1 MRYIKEFSLYETANG
16 IKSSI
21 DIKSPTI
28 NQHLSHEGEQNLN
41 AEEVVKKQERPNQG
55 NDHQKLSKR
64 GEDNLPAEEVVK
76 KHARPAQGDKHQKL
90 SKNTKIKSVEQFH
103 EDIQIITRPN
113 DGDEYQRL
121 SDDTEMSDN
130 ATEIIKK
137 QSRPEQGD
145 KFQQL
150 SDQEQPK
157 AGEITKKYPRPNQ
170 GDDHQNVS
178 DMIEEPKQA
187 LTVGEEDDVRD
198 HDDHYHESRITK
210 FSNFK

>member
-1 MRYIKEFSLYETANG
+1 MRYIKEFSVYNE
-16 IKSSI
+16 
-21 DIKSPTI
+21 I
-28 NQHLSHEGEQNLN
+28 NPIN
-41 AEEVVKKQERPNQG
+41 
-55 NDHQKLSKR
+55 
-64 GEDNLPAEEVVK
+64 
-76 KHARPAQGDKHQKL
+76 
-90 SKNTKIKSVEQFH
+90 
-103 EDIQIITRPN
+103 RPN
-113 DGDEYQRL
+113 DGDDFQRL

-130 ATEIIKK
+130 APDTIKD
-137 QSRPEQGD
+137 QPRPEQGD

-157 AGEITKKYPRPNQ
+157 AGEIIKKYPRPNE

-210 FSNFK
+210 FSDFN

>member
-1 MRYIKEFSLYETANG
+1 MRYIKEFSVYNE
-16 IKSSI
+16 
-21 DIKSPTI
+21 I
-28 NQHLSHEGEQNLN
+28 NPIN
-41 AEEVVKKQERPNQG
+41 
-55 NDHQKLSKR
+55 
-64 GEDNLPAEEVVK
+64 
-76 KHARPAQGDKHQKL
+76 
-90 SKNTKIKSVEQFH
+90 
-103 EDIQIITRPN
+103 RPN
-113 DGDEYQRL
+113 DGDDFQRL

-130 ATEIIKK
+130 APDTIKD
-137 QSRPEQGD
+137 QPRPEQGD

-157 AGEITKKYPRPNQ
+157 AGEIIKKYPRPNE

-198 HDDHYHESRITK
+198 HDDHYHESRIIS